1 MGTGDAF
8 VAADVIV
15 PVGTFKRELYRNNI
29 RELQFNLGHIV
40 AYVAV
45 LFFTAAPTGYLDT
58 EVFPVLE
65 CPFLVPL
72 GILPGD
78 TRQVAILFLVDGYVT
93 CRIFTSL
100 IRDIQVVAGDRT
112 CEGHQQR
119 QE

>member
-65 CPFLVPL
+65 CPFLVTL
-72 GILPGD
+72 GVLSAHARKG
-78 TRQVAILFLVDGYVT
+78 AEFLKVNGYIADGI
-93 CRIFTSL
+93 RIFQFDWFL
-100 IRDIQVVAGDRT
+100 FAAGDGT